1 MNSKGEEELLKSFID
16 PDKDCEVPLVAKDF
30 FIRFFNVSFAF
41 LPPPP
46 EFWYVFSKLDWICWY
61 FLCWSYS
68 LETCE
73 WILSCYS
80 FESDLEID
88 SAYS

>member
-16 PDKDCEVPLVAKDF
+16 PDKDCEVPRVAKDF

-46 EFWYVFSKLDWICWY
+46 EFWYVFSKLD
-61 FLCWSYS
+61 
-68 LETCE
+68 
-73 WILSCYS
+73 
-80 FESDLEID
+80 
-88 SAYS
+88 